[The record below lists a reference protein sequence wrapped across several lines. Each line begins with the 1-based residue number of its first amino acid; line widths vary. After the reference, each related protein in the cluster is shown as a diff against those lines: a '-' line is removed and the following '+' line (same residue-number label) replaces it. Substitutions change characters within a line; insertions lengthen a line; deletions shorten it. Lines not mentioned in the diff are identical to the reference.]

1 MVSINNFFSGL
12 ACIEPLHSL
21 RPTHSIQRH
30 PDRSAGAITPAP
42 RGAPGE
48 MVTFGARGAAA
59 SLRGDG
65 APAAEPD
72 RWPRPPFAH
81 VGPLGARFGAAL
93 PAAAPPVRE
102 PRTGVDFDGEFCR
115 AGAAPGACPR
125 LLGVGTRQKRL
136 AGVKTLDVYALAL
149 YVDAAGAARALGG
162 APGGAAALEALRAE
176 RAVEKSIVLSITSSL
191 VNRRNF
197 LAALEERLAPPLAAA
212 GAAPVLAAFRA
223 QFAAA
228 AIGKGTRVAFTA
240 AAGGGEL
247 ATAVDGR
254 PVGRIASHALVEAI
268 LDVYLGPKPVSP
280 GAKAAFAAG
289 AVRVLAAA

>member
-1 MVSINNFFSGL
+1 
-12 ACIEPLHSL
+12 
-21 RPTHSIQRH
+21 
-30 PDRSAGAITPAP
+30 
-42 RGAPGE
+42 

-59 SLRGDG
+59 SLRAEG

-81 VGPLGARFGAAL
+81 VGPLGARFGAAT
-93 PAAAPPVRE
+93 PAAAPPARE
-102 PRTGVDFDGEFCR
+102 PRTGVEFGGEFCR
-115 AGAAPGACPR
+115 VGGGAAPGACPR

-162 APGGAAALEALRAE
+162 GGGGGGGAGSGGAAALEALRAA

-197 LAALEERLAPPLAAA
+197 LAALDERLAPPLAAA
-212 GAAPVLAAFRA
+212 GAAPALAAFRA

-254 PVGRIASHALVEAI
+254 PVGRIASPALVEAI
-268 LDVYLGPKPVSP
+268 LDAYLGPRPVSP

-289 AVRVLAAA
+289 AARVLAAA